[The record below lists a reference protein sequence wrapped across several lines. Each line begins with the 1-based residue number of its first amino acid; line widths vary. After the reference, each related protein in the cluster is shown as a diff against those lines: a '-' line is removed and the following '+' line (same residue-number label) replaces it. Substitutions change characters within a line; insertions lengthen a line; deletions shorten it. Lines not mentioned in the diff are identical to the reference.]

1 MIGKLAF
8 LTLSKLTTN
17 LFIYFLEWRAK
28 THNLSQPLL
37 KATTKAKV
45 NRQPTR
51 YLNLANLYFSTIF

>member
-28 THNLSQPLL
+28 THNLSQP
-37 KATTKAKV
+37 
-45 NRQPTR
+45 
-51 YLNLANLYFSTIF
+51 Y